1 MAPCSPSQN
10 LDGSYHSCAD
20 RYFTGICRR
29 TIQNCSRSAVY
40 ALCLRYADR
49 RQLHQ
54 RPLRL
59 PERYRPYRPSGPGT
73 CLRTRLDYT
82 GSHESGNRCHCHS
95 FLYFRSRTA
104 IHKLGRTAPW
114 RMGTH
119 CAGSILRN
127 ICLPLY
133 HRPLLSRLGR
143 LTGADILRLCSGRR
157 HILCAGIYIHPKRH
171 HCFAH
176 QRTGN
181 RYLISCEQLS
191 RSRSGCPQRKTY
203 AHRPFRRTFRQIPLP
218 LARHHRDVAFLL
230 VCPRLEL
237 CRYLHAFHLPL
248 FPRNYLETHGKDTK
262 R

>member
-1 MAPCSPSQN
+1 MKEIKQNSPRAW
-10 LDGSYHSCAD
+10 LLAARPKTLPGAIIPVLIG
-20 RYFTGICRR
+20 T
-29 TIQNCSRSAVY
+29 
-40 ALCLRYADR
+40 
-49 RQLHQ
+49 Q

-59 PERYRPYRPSGPGT
+59 PERYRPYRPPGAGT

-95 FLYFRSRTA
+95 FLSFRSRTA

-114 RMGTH
+114 WMGTH
-119 CAGSILRN
+119 CTGSILRN
-127 ICLPLY
+127 ICLSLY

-143 LTGADILRLCSGRR
+143 LTGADILRLCPGRR

-191 RSRSGCPQRKTY
+191 RPRSGCPQRKTY

>member
-10 LDGSYHSCAD
+10 LDGSYHSCDD

-59 PERYRPYRPSGPGT
+59 PERYRPYRPPGSGT

-82 GSHESGNRCHCHS
+82 GSHESGNRCHRHS
-95 FLYFRSRTA
+95 VLHFRSRIA
-104 IHKLGRTAPW
+104 IHKLGRTASR

-191 RSRSGCPQRKTY
+191 RP
-203 AHRPFRRTFRQIPLP
+203 
-218 LARHHRDVAFLL
+218 
-230 VCPRLEL
+230 
-237 CRYLHAFHLPL
+237 
-248 FPRNYLETHGKDTK
+248 
-262 R
+262 

>member
-1 MAPCSPSQN
+1 MKEIKQNSPHAWLLAARPKTLTGAIIPVMIGTS
-10 LDGSYHSCAD
+10 LAFADGQFKIVPALLCMLFACGMQIAANFINDLFDFLKGTD
-20 RYFTGICRR
+20 RT
-29 TIQNCSRSAVY
+29 
-40 ALCLRYADR
+40 DR
-49 RQLHQ
+49 L
-54 RPLRL
+54 
-59 PERYRPYRPSGPGT
+59 GPGT

-82 GSHESGNRCHCHS
+82 GSHESGNRCHRHS
-95 FLYFRSRTA
+95 VLHFRSRIA
-104 IHKLGRTAPW
+104 IHKLGRTASR

-191 RSRSGCPQRKTY
+191 RP
-203 AHRPFRRTFRQIPLP
+203 
-218 LARHHRDVAFLL
+218 
-230 VCPRLEL
+230 
-237 CRYLHAFHLPL
+237 
-248 FPRNYLETHGKDTK
+248 
-262 R
+262 